1 MTQSSSL
8 STNHRCIRNVLGQ
21 LVTSEDITTTT
32 SPSPSKAAYHV
43 KTKIEEPTPL
53 KRLLECDDSYYY
65 SNKYMTTQFLHSADI
80 SFLQNAQPIQVQD
93 KEVRQVKLLNEVHPS
108 LLLEED
114 DDALGKSAEPMMR
127 LDDNVSDDE
136 SEESED
142 SSAFSL
148 MMRTSW
154 AWCDKVARVKRSSS
168 QWRERNKKNR
178 GDDWYHLST
187 KGCWHWWM
195 HTVR

>member
-1 MTQSSSL
+1 MTQSSSS
-8 STNHRCIRNVLGQ
+8 STHRCIGNVLGQ
-21 LVTSEDITTTT
+21 SVTSEEITTTT

-53 KRLLECDDSYYY
+53 KRPLECNDSYY
-65 SNKYMTTQFLHSADI
+65 SDKYMTTHFFLKDVNVQVLNSADI
-80 SFLQNAQPIQVQD
+80 GFLPNARPIQVQD
-93 KEVRQVKLLNEVHPS
+93 KEVRQVRLLNEVHPS

-114 DDALGKSAEPMMR
+114 DDVLGKTAESMMR

-154 AWCDKVARVKRSSS
+154 AWCDKVARVKRSS
-168 QWRERNKKNR
+168 Q
-178 GDDWYHLST
+178 
-187 KGCWHWWM
+187 
-195 HTVR
+195 